1 MLDITTVYNLTD
13 TVIRS
18 HNRSSSTSTSV
29 SVTRAI
35 FENSV
40 KKNLPILIAINVYN
54 QYMSEVDIANQLQTA
69 FTTLQSQNLC
79 YWKSL
84 FYWLLDIVLVNSYLL
99 SRATS
104 RAAVRKSKHH
114 CDHQQFQENLA
125 KILMTYSETS
135 KHNQIL
141 RSMRAYCIYC
151 QNNQLNWQSKQQSF
165 ETDITNIES
174 QFQRS
179 RTQWEYDQCEVSL
192 CKTEDCW
199 HLWHEN
205 QRHS

>member
-69 FTTLQSQNLC
+69 FTTLQPQNLC
-79 YWKSL
+79 Y
-84 FYWLLDIVLVNSYLL
+84 
-99 SRATS
+99 
-104 RAAVRKSKHH
+104 
-114 CDHQQFQENLA
+114 
-125 KILMTYSETS
+125 
-135 KHNQIL
+135 
-141 RSMRAYCIYC
+141 
-151 QNNQLNWQSKQQSF
+151 
-165 ETDITNIES
+165 
-174 QFQRS
+174 
-179 RTQWEYDQCEVSL
+179 
-192 CKTEDCW
+192 
-199 HLWHEN
+199 
-205 QRHS
+205 